1 MTPEYEH
8 LKRCVGGLQR
18 ALPRVQDQTLT
29 IPQSEAWASVKRIA
43 WAAFYRAQDRGT
55 PEALLGQY
63 RKVLL
68 QADGAPYRISSI
80 GKPGRPRKS

>member
-18 ALPRVQDQTLT
+18 VLPQVQDKVLT
-29 IPQSEAWASVKRIA
+29 GQQHDAWMSVKRIA

-55 PEALLGQY
+55 PEALLQQY

-68 QADGAPYRISSI
+68 QADSAPFRISSV
-80 GKPGRPRKS
+80 GKPGRPRKT